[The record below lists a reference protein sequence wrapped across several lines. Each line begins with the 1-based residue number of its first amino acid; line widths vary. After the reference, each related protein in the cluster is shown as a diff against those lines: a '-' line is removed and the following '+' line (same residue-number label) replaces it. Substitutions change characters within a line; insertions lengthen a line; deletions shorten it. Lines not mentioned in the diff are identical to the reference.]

1 MLDADEATKP
11 AESLLVFR
19 DEDGEVAR
27 AFVEAVA
34 DAVHRD
40 DGPGVRGLVSELHEA
55 DQGALLEALDQ
66 EDRLK
71 LIALLGDDFDF
82 AALTEVDDAVREE
95 ILDELPTETV
105 VEGVRDLESDDA
117 VYILGGPR
125 QGRPGR
131 DPGRAAAD
139 RSRGAAKEPRLS
151 RGLGRPPDA
160 DGPDRGA
167 ALLDGGADDRSSPRS
182 TTTCRTASSRCSWS
196 IPAIGCS
203 VTCSSTG
210 LVRSGREEPVDR
222 SWPRTAAA

>member
-11 AESLLVFR
+11 AESPLVFR

-40 DGPGVRGLVSELHEA
+40 DSPTVRGLVSKLHEA

-95 ILDELPTETV
+95 ILDDLPTETV

-117 VYILGGPR
+117 AYILE
-125 QGRPGR
+125 
-131 DPGRAAAD
+131 D
-139 RSRGAAKEPRLS
+139 
-151 RGLGRPPDA
+151 
-160 DGPDRGA
+160 
-167 ALLDGGADDRSSPRS
+167 
-182 TTTCRTASSRCSWS
+182 
-196 IPAIGCS
+196 
-203 VTCSSTG
+203 
-210 LVRSGREEPVDR
+210 
-222 SWPRTAAA
+222 